1 MDVEV
6 EQGTGLASGLV
17 DNKVIEGVVL
27 YDNGSKI
34 PRSIG
39 FRVVVDVLL
48 G

>member
-27 YDNGSKI
+27 YI
-34 PRSIG
+34 TISINVIE
-39 FRVVVDVLL
+39 REAT
-48 G
+48 